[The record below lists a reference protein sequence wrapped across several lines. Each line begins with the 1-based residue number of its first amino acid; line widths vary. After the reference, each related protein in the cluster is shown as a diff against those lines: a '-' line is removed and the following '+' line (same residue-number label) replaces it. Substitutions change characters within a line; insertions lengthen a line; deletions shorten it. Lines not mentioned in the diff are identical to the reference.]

1 MQTLITQL
9 QPVVLKNGKADH
21 GKEVFEK
28 NCIACHAMGGKG
40 GRIGPELTG
49 IGARP
54 KAEILTE
61 ILDPNRSVEA
71 NYKLWTVTQKDGESL
86 SGRLDA
92 ETATSV
98 EILDTTGTKHVIQR
112 STIAKLESSGQSIM
126 PGGFEQLPPQD
137 LTDLLEY
144 MASAGA
150 KH

>member
-1 MQTLITQL
+1 MEALITQL
-9 QPVVLKNGKADH
+9 QPVALKAGKADH
-21 GKEVFEK
+21 GREVFEK
-28 NCIACHAMGGKG
+28 NCIACHVLDGKG

-49 IGARP
+49 IGVRP
-54 KAEILTE
+54 KTEILTE

-71 NYKLWTVTQKDGESL
+71 NYKLWTLTQKDGESL

-126 PGGFEQLPPQD
+126 PGGFEQLPTQD

-144 MASAGA
+144 LATAGA